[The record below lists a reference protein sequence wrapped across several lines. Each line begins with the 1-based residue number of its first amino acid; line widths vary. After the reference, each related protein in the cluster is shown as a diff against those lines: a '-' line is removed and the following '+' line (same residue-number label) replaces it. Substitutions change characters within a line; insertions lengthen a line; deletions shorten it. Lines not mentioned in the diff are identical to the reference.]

1 MVEAAYSPT
10 FTPALLLFASAVL
23 FPFTPQA
30 LRSMVLLL
38 LPLLVLVL
46 IWLPAA
52 SAYPEWELA
61 GFHLTPYQPQA
72 AGKVFASAFLL
83 ALFAGNLFAL
93 RHANLLELSAAQL
106 YIGSAV
112 ALVLCGD
119 LISFF
124 IFWEVMTIG
133 SSLILFAAGTKASS
147 QSGLRYVFVH
157 LLSTALMLAGI
168 SGLVVA
174 EGGDISLRV
183 LDAGTL
189 HGGLFLAG
197 ILINAG
203 APPFSSWISDS
214 YPEATPV
221 GTVFLSTCT
230 TKAAVYAL
238 LIFFPGE
245 TILMAFGLFM
255 IFYGIVYSLLE
266 NNIRRIL
273 SYSTV
278 NQVGFMITGIGLGF
292 PIALDGATAHAF
304 AHLIFKGL
312 LFMSAGSVCMMAGKE
327 KCTELGGL
335 YGNMKITMVCGI
347 IGALSMSALPLTSGF
362 VSKSLMLYTMQF
374 EQHLVLWLV
383 ITAASAGSFLHIG
396 IMYPWFVFFRRRPH
410 LPSQDPPANMCLA
423 MLFYSFLCLFIGVFP
438 TVLYGLLPESPEFTP
453 YTFSHVIPQL
463 QLLFF
468 SLVAF
473 IVMLPLLNRTDTRSL
488 EFDWIYRSLGKRAY
502 TRVVHFCSNADQHLH
517 LNMVRVRNFGR
528 ACLLEKTRL
537 WPGSISLA
545 AAIACLVALLA
556 FLLLLQR

>member
-1 MVEAAYSPT
+1 MLEAAYSPT
-10 FTPALLLFASAVL
+10 FPPALLLIASAL
-23 FPFTPQA
+23 LLPFTPQA
-30 LRSMVLLL
+30 LRNMVLLL

-52 SAYPEWELA
+52 STYPVWELA
-61 GFHLTPYQPQA
+61 GFHLAPYQPQA
-72 AGKVFASAFLL
+72 TSKIFASAFLL

-93 RHANLLELSAAQL
+93 RHASLLELSAAQL

-112 ALVLCGD
+112 TLVLCGD

-147 QSGLRYVFVH
+147 HSGMRYVFIH

-168 SGLVVA
+168 SGLVV
-174 EGGDISLRV
+174 ESGDISLRV

-189 HGGLFLAG
+189 YGGLFLAG

-245 TILMAFGLFM
+245 TILIAFGLYM

-273 SYSTV
+273 SFSTI
-278 NQVGFMITGIGLGF
+278 NQVGLMVTGIGLGF
-292 PIALDGATAHAF
+292 PIALDSATAHAF

-312 LFMSAGSVCMMAGKE
+312 LLMSAGSVCMMAGKE

-335 YGNMKITMVCGI
+335 HGNMKITMVCGI

-362 VSKSLMLYTMQF
+362 ASKSLMLYTMQY
-374 EQHLVLWLV
+374 EQHLFLWLL

-396 IMYPWFVFFRRRPH
+396 IMYPWFVFFRRKPH
-410 LPSQDPPANMCLA
+410 LPAKDPPANMCAA
-423 MLFYSFLCLFIGVFP
+423 MLLYSFLCLFIGAFP
-438 TVLYGLLPESPEFTP
+438 AVLYGLLPEPPAFTP
-453 YTFSHVIPQL
+453 YTYSHVVPQL

-473 IVMLPLLNRTDTRSL
+473 IVMLPLMNRTDTRSL
-488 EFDWIYRSLGKRAY
+488 DFDWIYRSLGKRTY
-502 TRVVHFCSNADQHLH
+502 TWMVHFCSNANQHLL
-517 LNMVRVRNFGR
+517 LNIVRTRDFGR
-528 ACLLEKTRL
+528 ACLLGKTSL
-537 WPGSISLA
+537 WPSGISLA

-556 FLLLLQR
+556 LLLLLHR